1 MVTLIVCL
9 VVFLLILGG
18 AIGAE
23 GILVVCGIVFVLIT
37 FFVIKWHIEEKQRE
51 KEYNEQLAVKQDNQN
66 LRNFYQMCKKAG
78 ITAIQSE
85 ADLQK
90 AAQTYNHEHGRC
102 GCRGDGK
109 EYGGEEEG

>member
-37 FFVIKWHIEEKQRE
+37 FFVIKWHIEGKQ
-51 KEYNEQLAVKQDNQN
+51 
-66 LRNFYQMCKKAG
+66 
-78 ITAIQSE
+78 
-85 ADLQK
+85 
-90 AAQTYNHEHGRC
+90 
-102 GCRGDGK
+102 
-109 EYGGEEEG
+109 EEP